1 MCVCV
6 CVFGGQ
12 EGEEWEEK
20 SAGMQPDPL
29 GYAPPSSPF
38 SVAHCSPNDTSLLLY
53 NRMIPALVTK
63 GRRERKTQTDAHNM
77 HVHACPVRK
86 GVGGI
91 VGRMGDVGRC
101 PVRDYITSLLLSTS
115 IQGNLVEPQLCH
127 RFPFLLLAP
136 LRRQLHI
143 ILGIQPG

>member
-1 MCVCV
+1 MCVSLV
-6 CVFGGQ
+6 GKRGRVGGKKCWNAAQ
-12 EGEEWEEK
+12 
-20 SAGMQPDPL
+20 SL
-29 GYAPPSSPF
+29 GVYPPSPF

-77 HVHACPVRK
+77 RVHACAVRK

-91 VGRMGDVGRC
+91 VGRMGDVGRH
-101 PVRDYITSLLLSTS
+101 PGRDYITSLLLSTS

-136 LRRQLHI
+136 LHHQLHI